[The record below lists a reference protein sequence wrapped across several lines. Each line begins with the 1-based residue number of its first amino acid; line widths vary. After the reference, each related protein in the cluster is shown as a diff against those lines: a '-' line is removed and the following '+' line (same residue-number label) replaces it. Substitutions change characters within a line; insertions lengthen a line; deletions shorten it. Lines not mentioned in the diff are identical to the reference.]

1 MKKNLINFFI
11 VLLSIIFLELL
22 FQGIILFKE
31 KKFSILVKFFF
42 NPKFISK
49 IYHEYAIKWDY
60 INDRMVPGNYSNNNI
75 EYMVN
80 SKGFRGKEFSFFK
93 NKKRIIAFGGS
104 TTLGLESA
112 DNLTYPSQLEQL
124 LNKDKNN
131 YEVINMGFAG
141 KSLNFIKQLFFV
153 EAYKYDPDIIIIY
166 TNRNS
171 IMYDG
176 AYADPKL
183 NKNEL
188 LKVNYFLQENIM
200 TYRFMFKV
208 YKRSSNLFLNKI
220 YLKSPISDK
229 GISKKYLLSGYKDS
243 LLEIINFSKKKNIKV
258 ILVKFAYYFNS
269 ELISDID
276 NYTAEDL
283 VKKYENDYFIKK
295 YNLDE
300 TVNFWAVMGG
310 ILNKN
315 LEELGDHENVII
327 VDPVKELLK
336 TNSNF
341 TDYIHLTSQGN
352 SILAQKIFKEINK
365 K

>member
-1 MKKNLINFFI
+1 
-11 VLLSIIFLELL
+11 
-22 FQGIILFKE
+22 
-31 KKFSILVKFFF
+31 
-42 NPKFISK
+42 
-49 IYHEYAIKWDY
+49 
-60 INDRMVPGNYSNNNI
+60 
-75 EYMVN
+75 
-80 SKGFRGKEFSFFK
+80 
-93 NKKRIIAFGGS
+93 
-104 TTLGLESA
+104 
-112 DNLTYPSQLEQL
+112 
-124 LNKDKNN
+124 
-131 YEVINMGFAG
+131 
-141 KSLNFIKQLFFV
+141 
-153 EAYKYDPDIIIIY
+153 
-166 TNRNS
+166 
-171 IMYDG
+171 
-176 AYADPKL
+176 
-183 NKNEL
+183 
-188 LKVNYFLQENIM
+188 
-200 TYRFMFKV
+200 MFKV